1 MPDNAAFGY
10 SRVNIE
16 GQRTLLCVINVHHL
30 RNGPR
35 VRRMSHQEGSDAI
48 PTRQGVLHRRAG
60 CAGGSG
66 DGLRQQRRLLVGL
79 QPVRQHQQP
88 GQPGQHRGQFG
99 RARGGS
105 AGGGSS
111 SAASQIKA
119 NWVAFFN
126 PKTPVAKR
134 VSLLQNGA
142 TFASIIR
149 AQASSALASS
159 ATSSVSAVTAESSTE
174 AKVTYSI
181 LVGGAPALKNQPG
194 VAVKQGGVWK
204 VGDQSFCALLTL
216 ENNGKAPT
224 ACAGAAG

>member
-1 MPDNAAFGY
+1 MRFPPVRVFSIATLAALA
-10 SRVNIE
+10 V
-16 GQRTLLCVINVHHL
+16 TVAAC
-30 RNGPR
+30 
-35 VRRMSHQEGSDAI
+35 GSSGGSSSGSSPSASASS
-48 PTRQGVLHRRAG
+48 PASAAASSAAPSSARPSASP
-60 CAGGSG
+60 AGGAS
-66 DGLRQQRRLLVGL
+66 
-79 QPVRQHQQP
+79 
-88 GQPGQHRGQFG
+88 
-99 RARGGS
+99 S
-105 AGGGSS
+105 GGGSS
-111 SAASQIKA
+111 SAATQIKA

-134 VSLLQNGA
+134 VSLLQNGS
-142 TFASIIR
+142 TFASIIK

-159 ATSSVSAVTAESSTE
+159 ATSSVSAVTVESATE

-194 VAVKQGGVWK
+194 VAVEQGGVWK

>member
-1 MPDNAAFGY
+1 M
-10 SRVNIE
+10 RI
-16 GQRTLLCVINVHHL
+16 L
-30 RNGPR
+30 
-35 VRRMSHQEGSDAI
+35 
-48 PTRQGVLHRRAG
+48 
-60 CAGGSG
+60 
-66 DGLRQQRRLLVGL
+66 
-79 QPVRQHQQP
+79 PVRV
-88 GQPGQHRGQFG
+88 FFI
-99 RARGGS
+99 AALVVLAVTVAACGS
-105 AGGGSS
+105 SGGSS
-111 SAASQIKA
+111 SGSSPSASASGPASSAASSAAPSSAAPSASSGGGSAASQIKA

-134 VSLLQNGA
+134 VSLLQNGSA
-142 TFASIIR
+142 FASIIK

-159 ATSSVSAVTAESSTE
+159 ATSSVNAVTVESATQ

-181 LVGGAPALKNQPG
+181 LVGGSPALKNQPG

>member
-1 MPDNAAFGY
+1 M
-10 SRVNIE
+10 RI
-16 GQRTLLCVINVHHL
+16 R
-30 RNGPR
+30 
-35 VRRMSHQEGSDAI
+35 
-48 PTRQGVLHRRAG
+48 
-60 CAGGSG
+60 
-66 DGLRQQRRLLVGL
+66 
-79 QPVRQHQQP
+79 PVRV
-88 GQPGQHRGQFG
+88 FSI
-99 RARGGS
+99 AALAVLAMTVAACGS
-105 AGGGSS
+105 SGGSS
-111 SAASQIKA
+111 SGSSPSASASGMASSAASSAAPTSAAPSASSGGGSAADASQIKA

-134 VSLLQNGA
+134 VSLLQNGQ
-142 TFASIIR
+142 TFASIIK

-159 ATSSVSAVTAESSTE
+159 ATSSVNAVTVESATQ

-181 LVGGAPALKNQPG
+181 LVGGTAALKNQPG